1 MATINGNSATNNV
14 NQIGYS
20 YSTKLVFLTDRET
33 SADALHA
40 EIESVEAL
48 GVGVTATN
56 PFTNL
61 V

>member
-14 NQIGYS
+14 NQVLWS
-20 YSTKLVFLTDRET
+20 YSTKLVFHTDRVT
-33 SADALHA
+33 SADGLHD
-40 EIESVEAL
+40 EIQAVEAL